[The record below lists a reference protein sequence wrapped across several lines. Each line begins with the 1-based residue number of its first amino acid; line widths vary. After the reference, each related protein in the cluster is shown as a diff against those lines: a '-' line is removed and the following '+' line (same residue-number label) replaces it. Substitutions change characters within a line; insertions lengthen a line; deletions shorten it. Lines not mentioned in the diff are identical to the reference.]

1 MGEKGQLFLTLEFQL
16 INVDVLMEIESH
28 RLPNTTVNVA
38 GKNHQWVLKLVSENM
53 TRKRIFS

>member
-28 RLPNTTVNVA
+28 HLPNTTVIVA
-38 GKNHQWVLKLVSENM
+38 GKNH
-53 TRKRIFS
+53 RGC